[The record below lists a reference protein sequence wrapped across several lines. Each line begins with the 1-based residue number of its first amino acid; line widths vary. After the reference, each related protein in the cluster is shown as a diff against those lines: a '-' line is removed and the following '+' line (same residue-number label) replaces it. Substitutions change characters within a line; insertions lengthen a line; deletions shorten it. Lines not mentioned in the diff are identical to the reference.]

1 LIWNYFFGKD
11 ENNYLRNF
19 FVEAGNSIDIA
30 MKVKIILSL
39 SALFIIIFS
48 FSNISYGQTEVDT
61 GRTDY
66 SSQEFENMLPSNSC
80 NCIAFR
86 FDDIQNGWLL
96 DVQLEVV
103 NKFREKNIPL
113 TIGIIG
119 NELEGDVANFVKKI
133 TNEANSTIE
142 TANHGW
148 IHEDFTILDKETQ
161 GQLMEKTN
169 KKIFDVI
176 GKSSKI
182 FIPPF
187 NVFNNDTI
195 EAMKENNFTI
205 FSSNVFNSKPP
216 FPLVHSDLYNFPET
230 STTGIINPELRLF
243 GGLPYTET
251 LKDIQ
256 ASQNIFGFSVVTLH
270 PQEFSMIENGAYSNQ
285 IDKNQIHELELLIN
299 EIQKSNLKIVYL
311 SQINE
316 NVIESLEHKETESYS
331 EPESQTQIDHPSLQ
345 LDVVPSD
352 HSIQKI
358 PEWVRN
364 IFVWY
369 ADDQVSEDE
378 LLNAIK
384 YLINEKIINLN

>member
-1 LIWNYFFGKD
+1 
-11 ENNYLRNF
+11 
-19 FVEAGNSIDIA
+19 
-30 MKVKIILSL
+30 MKIKTILSL
-39 SALFIIIFS
+39 SVLFIIMFS
-48 FSNISYGQTEVDT
+48 FSNISYGQIEVDT

-66 SSQEFENMLPSNSC
+66 SSQEFENMIPSNSC

-119 NELEGDVANFVKKI
+119 NELEGNVANYVKKI
-133 TNEANSTIE
+133 TNENNSTIE

-148 IHEDFTILDKETQ
+148 LHEDFTILDKKPQ
-161 GQLMEKTN
+161 VQLMEKTN
-169 KKIFDVI
+169 KIIFDVT
-176 GKSSKI
+176 GKSSNI

-195 EAMKENNFTI
+195 EAMKENNFTS

-216 FPLVHSDLYNFPET
+216 YPLVNSDLYNFPET
-230 STTGIINPELRLF
+230 STTGIINPVTHLF
-243 GGLPYTET
+243 EGLPHTET
-251 LKDIQ
+251 WKDIQ

-270 PQEFSMIENGAYSNQ
+270 PQEFSMIQNGAYSNQ
-285 IDKNQIHELELLIN
+285 IDKNQIHELDLLID
-299 EIQKSNLKIVYL
+299 EVQKSNLKIVFL

-316 NVIESLEHKETESYS
+316 NVIESLEKGTESYP
-331 EPESQTQIDHPSLQ
+331 EPESHTPIDPPSLQ
-345 LDVVPSD
+345 LDAGPSD
-352 HSIQKI
+352 QSIQKI

>member
-1 LIWNYFFGKD
+1 MIL
-11 ENNYLRNF
+11 
-19 FVEAGNSIDIA
+19 V
-30 MKVKIILSL
+30 IIV
-39 SALFIIIFS
+39 IFS
-48 FSNISYGQTEVDT
+48 TGVDYAFAETESRETEVYKGT
-61 GRTDY
+61 ADY
-66 SSQEFENMLPSNSC
+66 SSPEFENLIPADSC
-80 NCIAFR
+80 KCVSFR
-86 FDDIQNGWLL
+86 LDDIQNGWLF

-119 NELEGDVANFVKKI
+119 TLLEGDMVNYVKKI
-133 TNEANSTIE
+133 TNEDNSIIE

-148 IHEDFTILDKETQ
+148 AHEDFTTLDKQTQ
-161 GQLMEKTN
+161 SQLMEKTN
-169 KKIFDVI
+169 KKIFDVT

-187 NVFNNDTI
+187 NLLNHDTI
-195 EAMKENNFTI
+195 EAMKENNFTH
-205 FSSNVFNSKPP
+205 FSSSVVTSKPP
-216 FPLVHSDLYNFPET
+216 YPLVNSDLYNFPET
-230 STTGIINPELRLF
+230 TNTGYINPELNLF
-243 GGLPYTET
+243 EGLTHAET
-251 LKDIQ
+251 FRDIQ

-270 PQEFSMIENGAYSNQ
+270 PQEFSMIKNGAYSGQ
-285 IDKNQIHELELLIN
+285 INENQIHELDLLID
-299 EIQKSNLKIVYL
+299 EIQKSDLKIVFL

-316 NVIESLEHKETESYS
+316 NVIESLENKGTES
-331 EPESQTQIDHPSLQ
+331 PPKTQIDPPSLQ
-345 LDVVPSD
+345 LDAGPSD
-352 HSIQKI
+352 QSIQKI

>member
-1 LIWNYFFGKD
+1 
-11 ENNYLRNF
+11 
-19 FVEAGNSIDIA
+19 
-30 MKVKIILSL
+30 MKIKIILSL
-39 SALFIIIFS
+39 SAFFIIIFS

-119 NELEGDVANFVKKI
+119 NELEGNVANYVKKI
-133 TNEANSTIE
+133 TNENNSTIE

-148 IHEDFTILDKETQ
+148 LHEDFTILDKKPQ
-161 GQLMEKTN
+161 VQLMEKTN
-169 KKIFDVI
+169 KIIFDVT
-176 GKSSKI
+176 GKSSNI

-195 EAMKENNFTI
+195 EAMKENNFTV

-216 FPLVHSDLYNFPET
+216 FPLVNSDLYNFPET
-230 STTGIINPELRLF
+230 STTGIINPVTHLF
-243 GGLPYTET
+243 EGLPHTET

-270 PQEFSMIENGAYSNQ
+270 PQEFSMIENGTYSNQ
-285 IDKNQIHELELLIN
+285 IDENQIHELDLLID
-299 EIQKSNLKIVYL
+299 EVQKSNLKIVFL

-316 NVIESLEHKETESYS
+316 NVIESLENKGTESS
-331 EPESQTQIDHPSLQ
+331 PEPETQTQIDPPSLQ
-345 LDVVPSD
+345 LDAGPSD
-352 HSIQKI
+352 QSIQKI
-358 PEWVRN
+358 PEWVKN
-364 IFVWY
+364 TMQWY
-369 ADDQVSEDE
+369 LDGVISEDE
-378 LLNAIK
+378 MIAAIQFLVK
-384 YLINEKIINLN
+384 EGVIKLD